1 MEVTLEGIENC
12 CWCSRGS
19 KLMPE
24 PLHVDLCMMLSNVQ
38 LFECLTLL
46 FALRCTGCVPWDF
59 MLHFKLFLR
68 LQIWNGDL
76 NALDNL
82 FGNLNM
88 CCCSLWVVSS
98 GTASLVNARY
108 LDLDEAAL
116 FTPEQK
122 RFRLA
127 SRDRVA
133 EKSSTFRCYRDMDLR
148 YFPWLC

>member
-1 MEVTLEGIENC
+1 
-12 CWCSRGS
+12 
-19 KLMPE
+19 MPE

-59 MLHFKLFLR
+59 MLQFKLLLR

-88 CCCSLWVVSS
+88 YCCSLWVVSS
-98 GTASLVNARY
+98 GIAGLVNTRY

-127 SRDRVA
+127 NRDRVA
-133 EKSSTFRCYRDMDLR
+133 EKSST
-148 YFPWLC
+148 